1 MPGVDFA
8 PCQVLVGEGP
18 VQSMAGVLRTEV
30 GTLAPGFGESLGE
43 REVLS
48 RPWEQPGLL
57 ASNPDILDVG
67 RVK

>member
-1 MPGVDFA
+1 
-8 PCQVLVGEGP
+8 
-18 VQSMAGVLRTEV
+18 MAGVLRTEA